1 MLMRCC
7 GRGRCSPCKTADR
20 KRQRQFEISTL
31 IKAEGD
37 AMTVGL
43 GAECSSETMRAK
55 TARAV
60 RRAWRL
66 VLPKHCIEF
75 NRALDRDGR
84 H

>member
-1 MLMRCC
+1 
-7 GRGRCSPCKTADR
+7 
-20 KRQRQFEISTL
+20 
-31 IKAEGD
+31 
-37 AMTVGL
+37 MTVGL

>member
-1 MLMRCC
+1 
-7 GRGRCSPCKTADR
+7 
-20 KRQRQFEISTL
+20 
-31 IKAEGD
+31 
-37 AMTVGL
+37 MTVHVGL

>member
-1 MLMRCC
+1 M
-7 GRGRCSPCKTADR
+7 RCSPCKTADR
-20 KRQRQFEISTL
+20 KSPETIEISTR
-31 IKAEGD
+31 IKGEGG